1 MNKSILIFVLAFIA
15 LFFVSVTHA
24 YETVSSEEY
33 SSEVAFGSEENS
45 SINISPQ
52 EASAQ
57 LLQSL
62 SSESLTSGVG
72 LSAAGF
78 AYARNNLFGGVL
90 SQSQVDNINAII
102 AASNRL
108 GVTDIRQVAYLLATT
123 LHETAH
129 TMRPVGL
136 FFIVYIIN

>member
-1 MNKSILIFVLAFIA
+1 MNKSLLIFVFAFIA

-24 YETVSSEEY
+24 YEEY
-33 SSEVAFGSEENS
+33 SSEVAFGFEENS

-108 GVTDIRQVAYLLATT
+108 GVTDSRQVAYLLATT

-129 TMRPVGL
+129 TMRPVGM